1 MHIRIHGYYPE
12 IEDDKVTY
20 YCWTIG
26 KFHIWMDANKW
37 ACYRFVYNLDDM
49 FLPSHIAR
57 VMDMLERIPEP
68 QDIPL
73 HVDLDDI
80 NESQSIIDSEG
91 ASEIRAMIQNLQQQ
105 MEQQKQEHKEVH
117 AQLQQERREWSER
130 EERLRAQFEQ
140 EKKEAQERLTAQLE
154 GFAQTLN
161 PK

>member
-1 MHIRIHGYYPE
+1 
-12 IEDDKVTY
+12 
-20 YCWTIG
+20 
-26 KFHIWMDANKW
+26 
-37 ACYRFVYNLDDM
+37 M

-161 PK
+161 PKTANEFHMSSKLATAFRISDSALSPVRYCAC